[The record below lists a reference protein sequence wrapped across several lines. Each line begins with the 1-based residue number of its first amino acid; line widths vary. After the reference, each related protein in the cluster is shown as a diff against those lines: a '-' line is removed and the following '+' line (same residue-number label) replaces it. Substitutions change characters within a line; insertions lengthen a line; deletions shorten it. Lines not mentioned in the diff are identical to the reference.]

1 MKESYK
7 IFSHTYD
14 TNYHRIYVT
23 ICVEKG
29 KFVDVMCIT
38 NDEFNRTYEY
48 IMETG
53 FGFSVYDMQDNTYDI
68 PLNEALLF
76 KMAREYVNTLIPVCT
91 RS

>member
-14 TNYHRIYVT
+14 TDFHRIYVT

-29 KFVDVMCIT
+29 KFVDIMCIT
-38 NDEFNRTYEY
+38 KDEFNRTYEY

-53 FGFSVYDMQDNTYDI
+53 FGFSVYDMQDNTYDT

-76 KMAREYVNTLIPVCT
+76 KNGSRI
-91 RS
+91 R